1 MDYKDTTIGFGA
13 KLTEKM
19 AFMSD
24 PYARPIGFTAKL
36 AKTFS
41 GQADEPPSIGFTAI
55 LRERTAPKPDPQL
68 SLDFNAPLLER
79 ACANAV
85 MANQRPAAP
94 KVKTLEPV

>member
-13 KLTEKM
+13 KLTEKK

-24 PYARPIGFTAKL
+24 PYARPIGFAAKL

-41 GQADEPPSIGFTAI
+41 GQADEPPSIGFTAT
-55 LRERTAPKPDPQL
+55 LRARPAPKPDPQL

-85 MANQRPAAP
+85 MANQRPAP
-94 KVKTLEPV
+94 KVKTLEPA